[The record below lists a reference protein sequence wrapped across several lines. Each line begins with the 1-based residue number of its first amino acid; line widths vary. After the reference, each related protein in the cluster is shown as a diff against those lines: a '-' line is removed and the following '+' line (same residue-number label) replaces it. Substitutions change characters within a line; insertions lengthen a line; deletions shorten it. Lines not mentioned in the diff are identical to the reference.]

1 MISFKFRHFQ
11 KEAILLSV
19 RWYISYAL
27 SYRDLEEMMLE
38 RGMEVDH
45 STIQRWVVYYA
56 PKLEEKFRKNYKKK
70 VGGSWRMD
78 ETYIKIKGVWYY
90 LYRAVDKEGKT
101 IDFMLSKNRDTD
113 AAKSFFIKAIGNN
126 ELPEKIT
133 IDKSGA
139 NNAGISAINLLL
151 TIFSFFGLPFIQIII
166 RQIKYLNNIVEQDH
180 RGIKKITKPMMGFK
194 AFHSASS
201 TLAGIELW
209 RMLKK
214 NQHANIANQNI
225 FEQFYSLAG

>member
-1 MISFKFRHFQ
+1 MR
-11 KEAILLSV
+11 
-19 RWYISYAL
+19 
-27 SYRDLEEMMLE
+27 
-38 RGMEVDH
+38 
-45 STIQRWVVYYA
+45 
-56 PKLEEKFRKNYKKK
+56 PKPL
-70 VGGSWRMD
+70 
-78 ETYIKIKGVWYY
+78 
-90 LYRAVDKEGKT
+90 
-101 IDFMLSKNRDTD
+101 
-113 AAKSFFIKAIGNN
+113 KAIGNN
-126 ELPEKIT
+126 ELPE
-133 IDKSGA
+133 KSGA